1 MLLRKEPWFF
11 LMVIYV
17 RVLFVEYC
25 DTHLVSWT
33 DYECGQGSEWMWT
46 REQSRGIRQCP
57 ITVAVSPRPDRVK
70 QGYENNLQVY
80 RVADRERETSWLEAE
95 CIEWVAVSKHI
106 SEQKEKI
113 EINGPT
119 RLVTARLAI
128 ALREKETSAISHE
141 GQRGH
146 A

>member
-1 MLLRKEPWFF
+1 MKTICKFTAWLIGKGRLP
-11 LMVIYV
+11 
-17 RVLFVEYC
+17 
-25 DTHLVSWT
+25 
-33 DYECGQGSEWMWT
+33 GS
-46 REQSRGIRQCP
+46 
-57 ITVAVSPRPDRVK
+57 
-70 QGYENNLQVY
+70 
-80 RVADRERETSWLEAE
+80 EAE

-128 ALREKETSAISHE
+128 ALRESETSAILHE